1 MDEITHNHPPLCCC
15 PDPRPRTGYR
25 PLICPLCPEH
35 GELAQLSK
43 RRTD

>member
-1 MDEITHNHPPLCCC
+1 MDEINHNHPPLCCC
-15 PDPRPRTGYR
+15 PDLRTDYR
-25 PLICPLCPEH
+25 PSTICPLCPEH